1 MWWALA
7 LTSSHFA
14 EKVRNQKQ
22 IMNKNISGTSES
34 YKDFK
39 LCCPREGNMATLGGG
54 FGMDLSEQ
62 KIMSRSLNKDLEGRA
77 F

>member
-1 MWWALA
+1 
-7 LTSSHFA
+7 
-14 EKVRNQKQ
+14 
-22 IMNKNISGTSES
+22 MNKNISGTSQS